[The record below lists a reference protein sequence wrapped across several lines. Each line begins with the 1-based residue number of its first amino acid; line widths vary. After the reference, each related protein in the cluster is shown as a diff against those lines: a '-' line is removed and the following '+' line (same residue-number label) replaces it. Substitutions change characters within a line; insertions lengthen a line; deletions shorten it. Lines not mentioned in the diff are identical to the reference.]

1 MFTSLVTLVKLSG
14 PTGQIWSLSWYHNS
28 QSQMT
33 GVFGYEYLNLS
44 QSSGERKRR
53 KDKKMAEAVSQS
65 ILWKL
70 IWKYLEGSIEKY
82 PAMSID

>member
-1 MFTSLVTLVKLSG
+1 
-14 PTGQIWSLSWYHNS
+14 
-28 QSQMT
+28 
-33 GVFGYEYLNLS
+33 
-44 QSSGERKRR
+44 
-53 KDKKMAEAVSQS
+53 MAKTVSQS

>member
-1 MFTSLVTLVKLSG
+1 MFG
-14 PTGQIWSLSWYHNS
+14 
-28 QSQMT
+28 
-33 GVFGYEYLNLS
+33 FEYLNFP
-44 QSSGERKRR
+44 SSGGKKRE
-53 KDKKMAEAVSQS
+53 KEEKKKTESLSQS

>member
-1 MFTSLVTLVKLSG
+1 MWLFEPIPMLKEKKKEK
-14 PTGQIWSLSWYHNS
+14 GQ
-28 QSQMT
+28 
-33 GVFGYEYLNLS
+33 
-44 QSSGERKRR
+44 
-53 KDKKMAEAVSQS
+53 KMAETVSQS

>member
-1 MFTSLVTLVKLSG
+1 MFG
-14 PTGQIWSLSWYHNS
+14 
-28 QSQMT
+28 
-33 GVFGYEYLNLS
+33 FEYLNFP
-44 QSSGERKRR
+44 SSGGERKGT
-53 KDKKMAEAVSQS
+53 KNKKMTESVSQS